1 MRVKRKYIVLVFPVL
16 MMIYGVIYTT
26 FSTHTSLTVYGVDK
40 IETYKLTN
48 DKSTDDFKIKKMFLS
63 SGEVIDN
70 PTLRDI
76 KARGLLAFNTNE
88 AFQKNVGF
96 EKSMLN

>member
-48 DKSTDDFKIKKMFLS
+48 DKSTDDFKIKK
-63 SGEVIDN
+63 
-70 PTLRDI
+70 
-76 KARGLLAFNTNE
+76 
-88 AFQKNVGF
+88 NVL
-96 EKSMLN
+96 K

>member
-1 MRVKRKYIVLVFPVL
+1 MRDKSKYIILAVPVL
-16 MMIYGVIYTT
+16 LLFYGVFYT
-26 FSTHTSLTVYGVDK
+26 SLSSHTILTVYGVDK
-40 IETYKLTN
+40 IETYKLTD
-48 DKSTDDFKIKKMFLS
+48 DKAINDFKIKKMFLS

-70 PTLRDI
+70 PMLRDI
-76 KARGLLAFNTNE
+76 KARGLLAFNTND

>member
-16 MMIYGVIYTT
+16 MMIYGVIYIT
-26 FSTHTSLTVYGVDK
+26 FWTHTSLTVYGVDK

-48 DKSTDDFKIKKMFLS
+48 DKSTDDFKIKKMFSS

-70 PTLRDI
+70 LTLRDI

-88 AFQKNVGF
+88 VFQK
-96 EKSMLN
+96 M

>member
-1 MRVKRKYIVLVFPVL
+1 
-16 MMIYGVIYTT
+16 MISQPMI
-26 FSTHTSLTVYGVDK
+26 L
-40 IETYKLTN
+40 KLRR
-48 DKSTDDFKIKKMFLS
+48 MFLS

-70 PTLRDI
+70 PTLRDL